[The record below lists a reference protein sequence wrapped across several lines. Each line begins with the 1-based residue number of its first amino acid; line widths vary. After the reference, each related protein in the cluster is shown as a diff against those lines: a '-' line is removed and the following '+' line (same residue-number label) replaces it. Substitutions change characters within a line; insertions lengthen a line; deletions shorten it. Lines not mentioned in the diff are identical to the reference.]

1 MNLKKAFR
9 VSSFKFRPG
18 PQPPNCRGIEDHGR
32 SLALPKPETRNLK
45 RFCALVM
52 FISLLPSLLFAADA
66 ELSAI
71 TSRVDRRYNHLST
84 MKAQFQE
91 SYSGA
96 GLNRNESGELWLEK
110 PGKMRWQYEEPT
122 PKLFIVDGKTAFFYV
137 PSERQARRMP
147 AKKLEDFRSPIRYLL
162 GRTKLQSEF
171 THLSISPEPP
181 RQAGDV
187 VLEGVPKGM
196 EDRVQRVLLEIT
208 PANQIS
214 RIQVEELDGSIT
226 EFLFREIQENVAVT
240 PDLFHFVPP
249 PGVEVVE
256 GQQIEQ

>member
-1 MNLKKAFR
+1 MAG
-9 VSSFKFRPG
+9 VCS
-18 PQPPNCRGIEDHGR
+18 
-32 SLALPKPETRNLK
+32 ALPKD
-45 RFCALVM
+45 
-52 FISLLPSLLFAADA
+52 S
-66 ELSAI
+66 ELSQI

-96 GLNRNESGELWLEK
+96 GLSRNESGELWLQK
-110 PGKMRWQYEEPT
+110 PGKMRWQYEKPT
-122 PKLFIVDGKTAFFYV
+122 SKLFIVDGKTAFFYV

-162 GRTKLQSEF
+162 GHTKLQSEF
-171 THLSISPEPP
+171 NHLSISPEPP
-181 RQAGDV
+181 QQSGDV

-208 PANQIS
+208 PASQIS
-214 RIQVEELDGSIT
+214 RIQIEELDGSIT
-226 EFLFREIQENVAVT
+226 TFLFRDIQENVAVA

-249 PGVEVVE
+249 QGVEVVE